1 MKRDHPGDGETLAL
15 LGRTL
20 KDEWIG
26 AWRSAH
32 RNPGEMREAAADEAA
47 LLLEAARPTPRRFA
61 RSPTTFIRGSMCH
74 AWRLVGGSDR
84 PERFRPE
91 DRCYAARGALGGGMR
106 IARKQA

>member
-47 LLLEAARPTPRRFA
+47 LLLEAARAYAEAFRAQPDN
-61 RSPTTFIRGSMCH
+61 FIRGSMLS
-74 AWRLVGGSDR
+74 RLAPCG
-84 PERFRPE
+84 
-91 DRCYAARGALGGGMR
+91 R
-106 IARKQA
+106 I